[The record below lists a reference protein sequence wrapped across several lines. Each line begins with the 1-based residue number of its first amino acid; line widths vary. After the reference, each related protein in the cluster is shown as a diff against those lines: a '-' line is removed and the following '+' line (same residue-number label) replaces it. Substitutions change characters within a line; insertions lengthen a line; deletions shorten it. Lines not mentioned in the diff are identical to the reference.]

1 MIPAG
6 KGHADHCCLECDKH
20 WLEHLDARSHID
32 NLKDLFSMILFIFF
46 VIFRLF
52 ANHQKETVSVMYHLY
67 HSRTYQ
73 VVGFLHMIVAR

>member
-6 KGHADHCCLECDKH
+6 KGHADHCCLEYDKH

-32 NLKDLFSMILFIFF
+32 NLKKLFSMILFI
-46 VIFRLF
+46 LF
-52 ANHQKETVSVMYHLY
+52 LCGLTVVVMYNLY

-73 VVGFLHMIVAR
+73 VAGFLHMIVAR

>member
-6 KGHADHCCLECDKH
+6 KGHADHCCLEYDKH

-32 NLKDLFSMILFIFF
+32 NLKKLFSMILFI
-46 VIFRLF
+46 LF
-52 ANHQKETVSVMYHLY
+52 LCDFNVMYHLL

-73 VVGFLHMIVAR
+73 VAGFLHMIVAR

>member
-6 KGHADHCCLECDKH
+6 TDHADHCCLEYDTH

-32 NLKDLFSMILFIFF
+32 NLEELFSMVLLIL
-46 VIFRLF
+46 VLCDL
-52 ANHQKETVSVMYHLY
+52 HVSIVYHLY